1 MLPEPFAHALDH
13 HKARHEPGP
22 EGGEYLR
29 LTDDVRGHPRGTL
42 LWDGLQVVY
51 GYPHIGRILQ
61 LETGLAQQF
70 SGPFW
75 VEEKVDGYNVRVA
88 RLGEQVLAFTRGG
101 FVCPFTTDRLPDLLD
116 LTLFDD
122 HPEVVV
128 CAEVAGPDQPY
139 VVGHPPQVRDDVAL
153 FVFDLMRVGEPGFLP
168 DDELGRLAE
177 RYGLPRVSR
186 FGRLAPG
193 EWRQVGALVRALN
206 DERREGVVLKEV
218 GPPGRRAKYVTG
230 ASCIDD
236 ILATVDNLPQL
247 PAEYFTGRVLRLA
260 LFLAEQ
266 GEAALPGAREQL
278 GQAFVDGLLAALG
291 RFQREHRVYHTHRCR
306 FRRRESAE
314 RLMAHLRRHEGPIQ
328 VMERRLEHDGEHWVL
343 EFEKVYAGM
352 TGLLGH
358 LLAGGIVFD

>member
-1 MLPEPFAHALDH
+1 MLPEPFQHALDH
-13 HKARHEPGP
+13 HKARHEPRP
-22 EGGEYLR
+22 RGGDYLR
-29 LTDDVRGHPRGTL
+29 LTDDVHGSPRGTL
-42 LWDGLQVVY
+42 LWDDRLVP

-88 RLGEQVLAFTRGG
+88 RLGDEVLAFTRGG

-116 LTLFDD
+116 LTLFED
-122 HPEVVV
+122 HPDVVV

-139 VVGHPPQVRDDVAL
+139 VVGHPPQVQEDVQI
-153 FVFDLMRVGEPGFLP
+153 FVFDLMRIGEPGFLP
-168 DDELGRLAE
+168 DADLDALAAH
-177 RYGLPRVSR
+177 YGLPRVTR
-186 FGRLAPG
+186 FGRLAPS
-193 EWRQVGALVRALN
+193 EWRQAGELLRALN
-206 DERREGVVLKEV
+206 AERREGVVLKEI

-266 GEAALPGAREQL
+266 GENALPTVREQL
-278 GQAFVDGLLAALG
+278 GRAFVDGLLDALG
-291 RFQREHRVYHTHRCR
+291 RFRRDHRVSHTHRCR
-306 FRRRESAE
+306 LRDRESAE

-328 VMERRLEHDGEHWVL
+328 VIERRLEWDGGHWVL
-343 EFEKVYAGM
+343 ELEKVYAGM